1 MKVHILLITHN
12 AIVIVQSLSH
22 IQIFVKTA
30 VHQAPLSSAISQS
43 LINVMSIEL
52 TISNHHILCH
62 SLLLLPSIFPSIG
75 LFSSQSTLGIRWP
88 KYLSFSFRIS
98 SSSEYLGLIFF
109 RIDWF
114 DFLAIQGTLKSLF
127 RHHNSK
133 ASILWH
139 LAFLMIQ
146 LSHPYMTRKTIA
158 LTVWTFVGKV
168 MFLVFNMPS
177 KFVIAL
183 LPKSK
188 YL

>member
-30 VHQAPLSSAISQS
+30 VRQAPLSSAIN
-43 LINVMSIEL
+43 LMSIEL

-127 RHHNSK
+127 RHLNSK

-139 LAFLMIQ
+139 LAFFMIQ